1 MKWQLTFLIG
11 IIMVVFSGCS
21 LSNGSDEEAVY
32 ETKNPDAEEVLT
44 LDSEANIFQ
53 FNDIIYQT
61 NIDWVDELTVTKDEQ
76 IGEITDKSGD
86 IQAFKNGTANK
97 LEVGSEIYSVQER
110 EDILIVETEGKEL
123 KYLAIVEG

>member
-1 MKWQLTFLIG
+1 
-11 IIMVVFSGCS
+11 MVVFSGCS
-21 LSNGSDEEAVY
+21 LSKGSDEEAVY

-86 IQAFKNGTANK
+86 IQVFKNGTANK

-110 EDILIVETEGKEL
+110 EDILIVETEGEEL